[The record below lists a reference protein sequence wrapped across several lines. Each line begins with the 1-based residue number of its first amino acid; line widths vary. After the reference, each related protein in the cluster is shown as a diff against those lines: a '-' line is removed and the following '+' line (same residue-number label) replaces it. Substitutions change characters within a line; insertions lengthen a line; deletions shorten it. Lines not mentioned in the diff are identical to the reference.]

1 VNIKDSTKSNM
12 KQAKETSGKII
23 SFTSEAAKNIVETHI
38 TLAKMAAKAI
48 SDMFVVSLMHY
59 VLKI

>member
-1 VNIKDSTKSNM
+1 M